1 MDKQKA
7 KILVLVEGSR
17 RETALMNHLLAIYG
31 INERHQIVSY
41 NTNIHV
47 LYNSMFKDE
56 DPYTLDLLQVLKE
69 REKDEIKKSVFDER
83 YSDVLLIFDLDPQD
97 DLYLENK
104 IQQMLEFFCES
115 SENGK
120 LYINYPSA
128 ESFYH
133 MRTIPDPLYNSYT
146 VTLNELKEKTYKT
159 RVNAESRDHDFR
171 KFAQTKKECDEVIL
185 QNVSKALL
193 ITGQSA
199 TNVIFPPPDIEILHK
214 QSIKMQT
221 EGCLYVLC
229 TCGFYI
235 IDYNSNLINADN
247 SQIEIRI
254 DSGDDM

>member
-31 INERHQIVSY
+31 IGERHQIVSY

-56 DPYTLDLLQVLKE
+56 DPNTLDLLQVLKE
-69 REKDEIKKSVFDER
+69 REKDEVKRAVFDER
-83 YSDVLLIFDLDPQD
+83 FSDILLIFDLDPQD
-97 DLYLENK
+97 DLYSENK

-120 LYINYPSA
+120 LYINYPTA

-133 MRTIPDPLYNSYT
+133 MRTIPDPQYNLYT

-171 KFAQTKKECDEVIL
+171 KFAQTKDECDVVIL
-185 QNVSKALL
+185 QNVSKAFL
-193 ITGQSA
+193 ITGQSI
-199 TNVIFPPPDIEILHK
+199 TNAILPPPATEILHK
-214 QSIKMQT
+214 QSTKLIT
-221 EGCLYVLC
+221 EDCLYVLC

-235 IDYNSNLINADN
+235 IDYNPNLLNDRNDQLEIKKESDENA
-247 SQIEIRI
+247 
-254 DSGDDM
+254 